1 MTFIHDDL
9 LGGDC
14 NLEVSA
20 ADSIICQGFEELSYW
35 APIRQAY
42 KQTFSLPTIETAPT
56 KMIPS

>member
-20 ADSIICQGFEELSYW
+20 ADYIICRGFEEL
-35 APIRQAY
+35 R
-42 KQTFSLPTIETAPT
+42 IEFDDLFAS
-56 KMIPS
+56 MEHAGDC